1 MKKDFEKAYKEL
13 ANTEVPDLWDRIEAG
28 LSEKSAPAET
38 KAEKNKKTAPVNKK
52 TKIAVFMRKYSALAA
67 AIVCAVIL
75 IPTMIVMKKSDSKF
89 MSESATEPAFTTE
102 SAYCDE
108 AVAEEAKAEEA
119 LSERM
124 EEASA
129 AETAAEEPEMERKE
143 EAEESKVES
152 SMAAAEAFSQEE
164 SASGAVKE
172 SAKADSAMNDAVC
185 EDAAPEDYNK
195 QNVSELKNIVV
206 KVKKAEEKP
215 LENEAEEAGV
225 LYTAVVKRN
234 PSGLPKEGEEIQIF
248 IPVVSSVALVE
259 DGTFELDLAL
269 SEREENVYTVTGYH
283 GEVKE

>member
-13 ANTEVPDLWDRIEAG
+13 AETEVPDLWDRIEAD

-67 AIVCAVIL
+67 AIVCAIIL

-89 MSESATEPAFTTE
+89 MSESA
-102 SAYCDE
+102 YDE
-108 AVAEEAKAEEA
+108 KAVAEEAGAA
-119 LSERM
+119 SM
-124 EEASA
+124 MTEEASVETEA
-129 AETAAEEPEMERKE
+129 VAEVAEMEQE
-143 EAEESKVES
+143 EAAKEPKMESKV
-152 SMAAAEAFSQEE
+152 AAAEVFSQKE

-172 SAKADSAMNDAVC
+172 SAKADRAMNDAVC
-185 EDAAPEDYNK
+185 EDKASEDYNK
-195 QNVSELKNIVV
+195 QNAAELKNIVV

-215 LENEAEEAGV
+215 LENELEKVGV
-225 LYTAVVKRN
+225 LYTAVVEKN
-234 PSGLPKEGEEIQIF
+234 PSGLPREGEEIQIF

-259 DGTFELDLAL
+259 DSTFELDLVL
-269 SEREENVYTVTGYH
+269 SEREENIYTVTGCH

>member
-52 TKIAVFMRKYSALAA
+52 TKIAVLMRKYSALAA
-67 AIVCAVIL
+67 AIVCAIIL

-89 MSESATEPAFTTE
+89 MSESATEPAFATE

-108 AVAEEAKAEEA
+108 AVA
-119 LSERM
+119 
-124 EEASA
+124 
-129 AETAAEEPEMERKE
+129 E

-152 SMAAAEAFSQEE
+152 SMAAAEVFSQKE

-195 QNVSELKNIVV
+195 QNAQELKNIVV

-234 PSGLPKEGEEIQIF
+234 PSGLPREGEEIQIF

-259 DGTFELDLAL
+259 DSTFELDLVL
-269 SEREENVYTVTGYH
+269 SEREENIYTVTGCH

>member
-1 MKKDFEKAYKEL
+1 MKKDFETAYKEL

-67 AIVCAVIL
+67 AIVCAIIL

-89 MSESATEPAFTTE
+89 MSESA
-102 SAYCDE
+102 YDE
-108 AVAEEAKAEEA
+108 KAVAEEAGAA
-119 LSERM
+119 SM
-124 EEASA
+124 MTEEASVETEA
-129 AETAAEEPEMERKE
+129 VAEVAEMEQE
-143 EAEESKVES
+143 EAAKEPKMESKV
-152 SMAAAEAFSQEE
+152 AAAEVFSQKE

-172 SAKADSAMNDAVC
+172 SAKADRAMNDAVC
-185 EDAAPEDYNK
+185 EDKASEDYNK
-195 QNVSELKNIVV
+195 QNAAELKNIVV

-215 LENEAEEAGV
+215 LENELEKVGV
-225 LYTAVVKRN
+225 LYTAVVEKN
-234 PSGLPKEGEEIQIF
+234 PSGLPREGEEIQIF

-269 SEREENVYTVTGYH
+269 SEREENVYTVTGCH

>member
-13 ANTEVPDLWDRIEAG
+13 AETEVPDLWDRIEAD

-67 AIVCAVIL
+67 AIVCAIIL

-89 MSESATEPAFTTE
+89 MSESA
-102 SAYCDE
+102 YDE
-108 AVAEEAKAEEA
+108 KAVAEEAGAA
-119 LSERM
+119 SM
-124 EEASA
+124 MTEEASVETEA
-129 AETAAEEPEMERKE
+129 VAEVAEMEQE
-143 EAEESKVES
+143 EAAKEPKMESKV
-152 SMAAAEAFSQEE
+152 AAAEVFSQKE

-172 SAKADSAMNDAVC
+172 SAKADRAMNDAVC
-185 EDAAPEDYNK
+185 EDKASEDYNK
-195 QNVSELKNIVV
+195 QNAAELKNIVV

-215 LENEAEEAGV
+215 LENELEKVGV
-225 LYTAVVKRN
+225 LYTAVVEKN

-259 DGTFELDLAL
+259 DSTFELDLVL
-269 SEREENVYTVTGYH
+269 SEREENIYTVTGCH

>member
-1 MKKDFEKAYKEL
+1 MKKDFETAYKEL

-67 AIVCAVIL
+67 AIVCAIIL

-89 MSESATEPAFTTE
+89 MSESA
-102 SAYCDE
+102 YDE
-108 AVAEEAKAEEA
+108 KAVA
-119 LSERM
+119 
-124 EEASA
+124 
-129 AETAAEEPEMERKE
+129 E

-195 QNVSELKNIVV
+195 QNAQELKNIVV

-234 PSGLPKEGEEIQIF
+234 PSGLPREGEEIQIF
-248 IPVVSSVALVE
+248 IPVVSSVALTE

>member
-1 MKKDFEKAYKEL
+1 MKKDFETAYKEL
-13 ANTEVPDLWDRIEAG
+13 ANAEVPDLWDRIEAG
-28 LSEKSAPAET
+28 LSEKSAPAEA
-38 KAEKNKKTAPVNKK
+38 KAEESKEPAPIKKK
-52 TKIAVFMRKYSALAA
+52 TKVAVLMRRYSALAA

-75 IPTMIVMKKSDSKF
+75 IPTVIVMKKAGSKF
-89 MSESATEPAFTTE
+89 MSESAAEPAFTTE
-102 SAYCDE
+102 SACYDETVAEEATE
-108 AVAEEAKAEEA
+108 AVAEM
-119 LSERM
+119 M

-143 EAEESKVES
+143 AAEESKVES
-152 SMAAAEAFSQEE
+152 SMAVAEAFPQEE

-172 SAKADSAMNDAVC
+172 SAKTDSAMNDVAF
-185 EDAAPEDYNK
+185 EDADPEDYNK
-195 QNVSELKNIVV
+195 QNVSELNNIVV

-215 LENEAEEAGV
+215 MENGGEEAGV
-225 LYTAVVKRN
+225 LYTAVVEKN
-234 PSGLPKEGEEIQIF
+234 PSGLLQEGEEIQIF

>member
-1 MKKDFEKAYKEL
+1 MKKDFETAYKEL

-52 TKIAVFMRKYSALAA
+52 TKIAVLMRKYSALAA
-67 AIVCAVIL
+67 AIVCAIIL

-89 MSESATEPAFTTE
+89 MSESA
-102 SAYCDE
+102 YDE
-108 AVAEEAKAEEA
+108 KAVAEEAGAA
-119 LSERM
+119 SM
-124 EEASA
+124 MTEEASVETEA
-129 AETAAEEPEMERKE
+129 VAEVAEMEQE
-143 EAEESKVES
+143 EAAKEPKMESKV
-152 SMAAAEAFSQEE
+152 AAAEVFSQKE

-172 SAKADSAMNDAVC
+172 SAKADRAMNDAVC

-195 QNVSELKNIVV
+195 QNAQELKNIVV

-259 DGTFELDLAL
+259 DSTFELDLVL
-269 SEREENVYTVTGYH
+269 SEREENIYTVTGCH

>member
-1 MKKDFEKAYKEL
+1 MKKDFETAYKEL
-13 ANTEVPDLWDRIEAG
+13 ANAEVPDLWDRIEAG
-28 LSEKSAPAET
+28 LSEKSAPAEA
-38 KAEKNKKTAPVNKK
+38 KAEESKEPAPIKKK
-52 TKIAVFMRKYSALAA
+52 TKVAVLMRRYSALAA

-75 IPTMIVMKKSDSKF
+75 IPTVIVMKKAGSKF
-89 MSESATEPAFTTE
+89 MSESAAEPAFTTE
-102 SAYCDE
+102 SACYDETVAEEATE
-108 AVAEEAKAEEA
+108 AVAEM
-119 LSERM
+119 M

-143 EAEESKVES
+143 AAEESKVES
-152 SMAAAEAFSQEE
+152 SMAVAEAFPQEE

-172 SAKADSAMNDAVC
+172 SAKTDSAMNDAVC

-215 LENEAEEAGV
+215 MENGVEEEGV
-225 LYTAVVKRN
+225 LYTAVVEKN
-234 PSGLPKEGEEIQIF
+234 PSGLLQEGEEIQIF

>member
-1 MKKDFEKAYKEL
+1 MKKDFETAYKEL

-52 TKIAVFMRKYSALAA
+52 TKIAVLMRKYSALAA
-67 AIVCAVIL
+67 AIVCAIIL

-89 MSESATEPAFTTE
+89 MSESA
-102 SAYCDE
+102 YDE
-108 AVAEEAKAEEA
+108 KAVAEEAGAA
-119 LSERM
+119 SM
-124 EEASA
+124 MTEEASVETEA
-129 AETAAEEPEMERKE
+129 VAEVAEMEQE
-143 EAEESKVES
+143 EAAKEPKMESKV
-152 SMAAAEAFSQEE
+152 AAAEAFSQEE

-259 DGTFELDLAL
+259 DSTFELDLVL
-269 SEREENVYTVTGYH
+269 SEREENIYTVTGCH

>member
-13 ANTEVPDLWDRIEAG
+13 AETEVPDLWDRIEAG

-52 TKIAVFMRKYSALAA
+52 TKIAVLMRKYSALAA
-67 AIVCAVIL
+67 AIVCAIIL

-89 MSESATEPAFTTE
+89 MSESA
-102 SAYCDE
+102 YDE
-108 AVAEEAKAEEA
+108 KAVAEEAGAA
-119 LSERM
+119 SM
-124 EEASA
+124 MTEEASVETEA
-129 AETAAEEPEMERKE
+129 VAEVAEMEQE
-143 EAEESKVES
+143 EAAKEPKMESKV
-152 SMAAAEAFSQEE
+152 AAAEVFSQKE

-195 QNVSELKNIVV
+195 QNAQELKNIVV

-234 PSGLPKEGEEIQIF
+234 PSGLPREGEEIQIF

-259 DGTFELDLAL
+259 DSTFELDLVL
-269 SEREENVYTVTGYH
+269 SEREENIYTVTGCH

>member
-1 MKKDFEKAYKEL
+1 MKKDFETAYKEL

-52 TKIAVFMRKYSALAA
+52 TKIAVLMRKYSALAA
-67 AIVCAVIL
+67 AIVCAIIL

-89 MSESATEPAFTTE
+89 MSESAAEPAFTTD
-102 SAYCDE
+102 SACYDETVAEEATE
-108 AVAEEAKAEEA
+108 AVAEM
-119 LSERM
+119 M

-129 AETAAEEPEMERKE
+129 AE
-143 EAEESKVES
+143 
-152 SMAAAEAFSQEE
+152 AFSEEE

-172 SAKADSAMNDAVC
+172 SAKADGAMNDAVC

-195 QNVSELKNIVV
+195 QNAQELKNIVV

-234 PSGLPKEGEEIQIF
+234 PSGLPREGEEIQIF

-259 DGTFELDLAL
+259 DGTFELDLVL
-269 SEREENVYTVTGYH
+269 SESEENVYMITDYH

>member
-13 ANTEVPDLWDRIEAG
+13 AETEVPDLWDRIEAG

-67 AIVCAVIL
+67 AIVCAIIL

-89 MSESATEPAFTTE
+89 MSESA
-102 SAYCDE
+102 YDE
-108 AVAEEAKAEEA
+108 KAVAEEAGAA
-119 LSERM
+119 SM
-124 EEASA
+124 MTEEASVETEA
-129 AETAAEEPEMERKE
+129 VAEVAEMEQE
-143 EAEESKVES
+143 EAAKEPKMESKV
-152 SMAAAEAFSQEE
+152 AAAEVFSQKE

-172 SAKADSAMNDAVC
+172 STKADRAMNDAVC

-195 QNVSELKNIVV
+195 QNAQELKNIVV

-234 PSGLPKEGEEIQIF
+234 PSGLPREGEEIQIF

-259 DGTFELDLAL
+259 DGTFELDLVL
-269 SEREENVYTVTGYH
+269 SEREENIYTVTGCH

>member
-13 ANTEVPDLWDRIEAG
+13 AETEVPDLWDRIEAD

-67 AIVCAVIL
+67 AIGCAIIL
-75 IPTMIVMKKSDSKF
+75 IPTMTVMKKSDSKF
-89 MSESATEPAFTTE
+89 MSESA
-102 SAYCDE
+102 YDE
-108 AVAEEAKAEEA
+108 KAVAEEAGAA
-119 LSERM
+119 SM
-124 EEASA
+124 MTEEASVETEA
-129 AETAAEEPEMERKE
+129 VAEVAEMEQE
-143 EAEESKVES
+143 EAAKEPKMESKV
-152 SMAAAEAFSQEE
+152 AAAEVFSQKE

-195 QNVSELKNIVV
+195 QNAQELKNIVV

-259 DGTFELDLAL
+259 DSTFELDLVL
-269 SEREENVYTVTGYH
+269 SEREENIYTVTGCH

>member
-52 TKIAVFMRKYSALAA
+52 TKIAVLMRKYSALAA
-67 AIVCAVIL
+67 AIVCAIIL

-89 MSESATEPAFTTE
+89 MSESA
-102 SAYCDE
+102 YDE
-108 AVAEEAKAEEA
+108 KAVAEEAGAA
-119 LSERM
+119 SM
-124 EEASA
+124 MTEEASVETEA
-129 AETAAEEPEMERKE
+129 VAEVAEMEQE
-143 EAEESKVES
+143 EAAKEPKMESKV
-152 SMAAAEAFSQEE
+152 AAAEVFSQKE

-172 SAKADSAMNDAVC
+172 SAKADGAMNDAVC

-195 QNVSELKNIVV
+195 QNAQELKNIVV

-259 DGTFELDLAL
+259 DSTFELDLVL
-269 SEREENVYTVTGYH
+269 SEREENIYTVTGCH

>member
-1 MKKDFEKAYKEL
+1 MKKDFETAYKEL

-75 IPTMIVMKKSDSKF
+75 IPTMIVMKNSDSKF

-102 SAYCDE
+102 SACYDE
-108 AVAEEAKAEEA
+108 TVAEEATEA
-119 LSERM
+119 VSEMM

-143 EAEESKVES
+143 AAEESKVES
-152 SMAAAEAFSQEE
+152 SMATAEAFSEEE

-172 SAKADSAMNDAVC
+172 SAKADGAMNDAVC
-185 EDAAPEDYNK
+185 EDKASEDYNK
-195 QNVSELKNIVV
+195 QNAAELKNIVV
-206 KVKKAEEKP
+206 KVKKAEEKS

-234 PSGLPKEGEEIQIF
+234 PSGLPREGEEIQIF

-259 DGTFELDLAL
+259 DGTFELDLVL
-269 SEREENVYTVTGYH
+269 SESEENVYMITDYH

>member
-1 MKKDFEKAYKEL
+1 MKKDFEKAYKEF
-13 ANTEVPDLWDRIEAG
+13 AETEVPDLWDRIEAG

-67 AIVCAVIL
+67 AIVCAIIL

-124 EEASA
+124 EEA
-129 AETAAEEPEMERKE
+129 ET
-143 EAEESKVES
+143 
-152 SMAAAEAFSQEE
+152 AEAFSQEE

-195 QNVSELKNIVV
+195 QNAQELKNIVV

-234 PSGLPKEGEEIQIF
+234 PSGLPKEGAEIQIF

-259 DGTFELDLAL
+259 DNTFELDLVL
-269 SEREENVYTVTGYH
+269 SEREENIYTVTGYH
-283 GEVKE
+283 GEMKE

>member
-1 MKKDFEKAYKEL
+1 MKKEFEKAYKEL
-13 ANTEVPDLWDRIEAG
+13 AETEVPDLWDRIEAD

-67 AIVCAVIL
+67 AIVCAIIL

-89 MSESATEPAFTTE
+89 MSESA
-102 SAYCDE
+102 YDE
-108 AVAEEAKAEEA
+108 KAVAEEAGAA
-119 LSERM
+119 SM
-124 EEASA
+124 MTEEASVETEA
-129 AETAAEEPEMERKE
+129 VAEVAEMEQE
-143 EAEESKVES
+143 EAAKEPKMESKV
-152 SMAAAEAFSQEE
+152 AAAEVFSQKE

-172 SAKADSAMNDAVC
+172 SAKADRAMNDAVC
-185 EDAAPEDYNK
+185 EDKASEDYNK
-195 QNVSELKNIVV
+195 QNAAELKNIVV

-215 LENEAEEAGV
+215 LENELEKVGV
-225 LYTAVVKRN
+225 LYTAVVEKN

-259 DGTFELDLAL
+259 DSTFELDLVL
-269 SEREENVYTVTGYH
+269 SEREENIYTVTGCH

>member
-67 AIVCAVIL
+67 AIVSAIIL

-89 MSESATEPAFTTE
+89 MSESA
-102 SAYCDE
+102 YDE
-108 AVAEEAKAEEA
+108 KAVAEEAGAA
-119 LSERM
+119 SM
-124 EEASA
+124 MTEEASVETEA
-129 AETAAEEPEMERKE
+129 VAEVAEMEQE
-143 EAEESKVES
+143 EAAKEPKMESKV
-152 SMAAAEAFSQEE
+152 AAAEVFSQKE

-172 SAKADSAMNDAVC
+172 SAKADRAMNDAVC

-195 QNVSELKNIVV
+195 QNAQELKNIVV

-259 DGTFELDLAL
+259 DSTFELDLVL
-269 SEREENVYTVTGYH
+269 SEREENIYTVTGCH

>member
-1 MKKDFEKAYKEL
+1 
-13 ANTEVPDLWDRIEAG
+13 
-28 LSEKSAPAET
+28 
-38 KAEKNKKTAPVNKK
+38 
-52 TKIAVFMRKYSALAA
+52 MRKYSALAA
-67 AIVCAVIL
+67 AIVCAIIL

-89 MSESATEPAFTTE
+89 MSESA
-102 SAYCDE
+102 YDE
-108 AVAEEAKAEEA
+108 KAVAEEAGAA
-119 LSERM
+119 SM
-124 EEASA
+124 MTEEASVETEA
-129 AETAAEEPEMERKE
+129 VAEVAEMEQE
-143 EAEESKVES
+143 EAAKEPKMESKV
-152 SMAAAEAFSQEE
+152 AAAEVFSQKE

-172 SAKADSAMNDAVC
+172 SAKADRAMNDAVC

-195 QNVSELKNIVV
+195 QNAQELKNIVV

-259 DGTFELDLAL
+259 DSTFELDLVL
-269 SEREENVYTVTGYH
+269 SEREENIYTVTGCH

>member
-1 MKKDFEKAYKEL
+1 MKKDFETAYKEL

-67 AIVCAVIL
+67 AIVCAIIL

-89 MSESATEPAFTTE
+89 MSESA
-102 SAYCDE
+102 YDE
-108 AVAEEAKAEEA
+108 KAVAEEAGAA
-119 LSERM
+119 SM
-124 EEASA
+124 MTEEASVETEA
-129 AETAAEEPEMERKE
+129 VAEVAEMEQE
-143 EAEESKVES
+143 EAAKEPKMESKV
-152 SMAAAEAFSQEE
+152 AAAEVFSQKE

-172 SAKADSAMNDAVC
+172 SAKADRAMNDAVC

-195 QNVSELKNIVV
+195 QNAQELKNIVV

-259 DGTFELDLAL
+259 DSPFELDLVL
-269 SEREENVYTVTGYH
+269 SEREENIYTVTGCH

>member
-13 ANTEVPDLWDRIEAG
+13 AETEVPDLWDRIEAG

-38 KAEKNKKTAPVNKK
+38 KAEKNKKTVPVNKK

-67 AIVCAVIL
+67 AIVCVVIL

-89 MSESATEPAFTTE
+89 MSESA
-102 SAYCDE
+102 YDE
-108 AVAEEAKAEEA
+108 KAVAEEAKAEEA

-124 EEASA
+124 EEAS
-129 AETAAEEPEMERKE
+129 
-143 EAEESKVES
+143 
-152 SMAAAEAFSQEE
+152 AAEAFSQEE

-195 QNVSELKNIVV
+195 QNAQELKNIVV

-259 DGTFELDLAL
+259 DSTFERDLVL
-269 SEREENVYTVTGYH
+269 SEREENIYTVTGYH
-283 GEVKE
+283 GEMKE

>member
-1 MKKDFEKAYKEL
+1 MKKDFETAYKEL

-28 LSEKSAPAET
+28 LSEKSAPAEA
-38 KAEKNKKTAPVNKK
+38 KAEESKEPAPIKKK
-52 TKIAVFMRKYSALAA
+52 TKVAVLMRRYSALAA
-67 AIVCAVIL
+67 AIICAVIL
-75 IPTMIVMKKSDSKF
+75 IPTVIVMKRAGSKF
-89 MSESATEPAFTTE
+89 MSESAVEPAFTTE
-102 SAYCDE
+102 SAYYDE
-108 AVAEEAKAEEA
+108 AIAEEAEGAS
-119 LSERM
+119 SEMM

-129 AETAAEEPEMERKE
+129 ETEAVAEAAEMERKE
-143 EAEESKVES
+143 AAEEQEMDSTV
-152 SMAAAEAFSQEE
+152 AVAEAFPQEE

-172 SAKADSAMNDAVC
+172 SAKTDSAMNDAVC

-215 LENEAEEAGV
+215 MEIEVEEAGV
-225 LYTAVVKRN
+225 LYTAVVEKN
-234 PSGLPKEGEEIQIF
+234 PSGLPGEGEEIQIF

>member
-52 TKIAVFMRKYSALAA
+52 TKIAVLMRKYSALAA
-67 AIVCAVIL
+67 AIVCAIIL

-108 AVAEEAKAEEA
+108 AVA
-119 LSERM
+119 
-124 EEASA
+124 
-129 AETAAEEPEMERKE
+129 E

-195 QNVSELKNIVV
+195 QNAQELKNIVV

-234 PSGLPKEGEEIQIF
+234 PSGLPREGEEIQIF

-269 SEREENVYTVTGYH
+269 SEREENVYTVTGCH

>member
-52 TKIAVFMRKYSALAA
+52 TKIAVLMRKYSALAA
-67 AIVCAVIL
+67 AIVCAIIL

-89 MSESATEPAFTTE
+89 MSESA
-102 SAYCDE
+102 YDE
-108 AVAEEAKAEEA
+108 KAVAEEAGAA
-119 LSERM
+119 SM
-124 EEASA
+124 MTEEASVETEA
-129 AETAAEEPEMERKE
+129 VAEVAEMEQE
-143 EAEESKVES
+143 EAAKEPKMESKV
-152 SMAAAEAFSQEE
+152 AAAEVFSQKE

-172 SAKADSAMNDAVC
+172 SAKADRAMNDAVC

-195 QNVSELKNIVV
+195 QNAQELKNIVV

-234 PSGLPKEGEEIQIF
+234 PSGLPREGEEIQIF

-259 DGTFELDLAL
+259 DSTFELDLVL
-269 SEREENVYTVTGYH
+269 SEREENIYTVTGCH

>member
-1 MKKDFEKAYKEL
+1 MKKDFETAYKEL

-67 AIVCAVIL
+67 AIVCAIIL

-89 MSESATEPAFTTE
+89 MSESA
-102 SAYCDE
+102 YDE
-108 AVAEEAKAEEA
+108 KAVAEEAGAA
-119 LSERM
+119 SM
-124 EEASA
+124 MTEEASVETEA
-129 AETAAEEPEMERKE
+129 VAEVAEMEQE
-143 EAEESKVES
+143 EAAKEPKMESKV
-152 SMAAAEAFSQEE
+152 AAAEAFSEEE

-172 SAKADSAMNDAVC
+172 SAKADGAMNDAVC
-185 EDAAPEDYNK
+185 EDKASEDYNK
-195 QNVSELKNIVV
+195 QNAAELKNIVV

-215 LENEAEEAGV
+215 LENELEKVGV
-225 LYTAVVKRN
+225 LYTAVVEKN
-234 PSGLPKEGEEIQIF
+234 PSGLPREGEEIQIF

-259 DGTFELDLAL
+259 DSTFELDLVL
-269 SEREENVYTVTGYH
+269 SEREENIYTVTGCH

>member
-1 MKKDFEKAYKEL
+1 MKKDFETAYKEL

-67 AIVCAVIL
+67 AIVCAIIL

-108 AVAEEAKAEEA
+108 AVAEEA
-119 LSERM
+119 
-124 EEASA
+124 
-129 AETAAEEPEMERKE
+129 
-143 EAEESKVES
+143 EESKVES
-152 SMAAAEAFSQEE
+152 SMAAAEVFSQKE

-172 SAKADSAMNDAVC
+172 SAKADRAMNDAVC

-195 QNVSELKNIVV
+195 QNAQELKNIVV

-234 PSGLPKEGEEIQIF
+234 PSGLPREGEEIQIF

-259 DGTFELDLAL
+259 DSTFELDLVL
-269 SEREENVYTVTGYH
+269 SEREENIYTVTGCH

>member
-52 TKIAVFMRKYSALAA
+52 TKIAVLMRKYSALAA
-67 AIVCAVIL
+67 AIVCAIIL

-89 MSESATEPAFTTE
+89 MSESA
-102 SAYCDE
+102 YDE
-108 AVAEEAKAEEA
+108 KAVAEEAGAA
-119 LSERM
+119 SM
-124 EEASA
+124 MTEEASVETEA
-129 AETAAEEPEMERKE
+129 VAEVAEMEQE
-143 EAEESKVES
+143 EAAKEPKMESKV
-152 SMAAAEAFSQEE
+152 AAAEVFSQKE

-172 SAKADSAMNDAVC
+172 SAKADRAMNDAVC

-195 QNVSELKNIVV
+195 QNAQELKNIVV

-259 DGTFELDLAL
+259 DSTFELDLVL
-269 SEREENVYTVTGYH
+269 SEREENIYTVTGCH

>member
-13 ANTEVPDLWDRIEAG
+13 AETEVPDLWDRIEAG

-67 AIVCAVIL
+67 AIVCAIIL

-89 MSESATEPAFTTE
+89 MSESAAEPAFTTE
-102 SAYCDE
+102 SAYYDE
-108 AVAEEAKAEEA
+108 AVA
-119 LSERM
+119 
-124 EEASA
+124 
-129 AETAAEEPEMERKE
+129 E

-195 QNVSELKNIVV
+195 QNAQELKNIVV

-259 DGTFELDLAL
+259 DSTFELDLVL
-269 SEREENVYTVTGYH
+269 SEREENIYTVTGCH

>member
-1 MKKDFEKAYKEL
+1 MKKDFETAYKEL

-67 AIVCAVIL
+67 AIVCAIIL
-75 IPTMIVMKKSDSKF
+75 IPTMIVMKNSDSKF
-89 MSESATEPAFTTE
+89 MSESAAEPAFTTE
-102 SAYCDE
+102 SAYYDE
-108 AVAEEAKAEEA
+108 AVA
-119 LSERM
+119 
-124 EEASA
+124 
-129 AETAAEEPEMERKE
+129 E

-152 SMAAAEAFSQEE
+152 SMAAAEVFSQKE

-234 PSGLPKEGEEIQIF
+234 PSGLPREGEEIQIF

-259 DGTFELDLAL
+259 DSTFELDLVL
-269 SEREENVYTVTGYH
+269 SEREENIYTVTGCH

>member
-1 MKKDFEKAYKEL
+1 MKKDFETAYKEL

-102 SAYCDE
+102 SAYYDETVAEEATE
-108 AVAEEAKAEEA
+108 AVAEM
-119 LSERM
+119 M

-143 EAEESKVES
+143 AAEESKVES
-152 SMAAAEAFSQEE
+152 SMAAAEAFSEEE

-172 SAKADSAMNDAVC
+172 SAKADGAMNDAVC
-185 EDAAPEDYNK
+185 EDKASEDYNK
-195 QNVSELKNIVV
+195 QNAAELKNIVV

-215 LENEAEEAGV
+215 LENELEKVGV
-225 LYTAVVKRN
+225 LYTAVVEKN
-234 PSGLPKEGEEIQIF
+234 PSGLPREGEEIQIF

-259 DGTFELDLAL
+259 DSTFELDLVL
-269 SEREENVYTVTGYH
+269 SEREENIYTVTGYH
-283 GEVKE
+283 GEMKE

>member
-1 MKKDFEKAYKEL
+1 MKKDFETAYKEL

-38 KAEKNKKTAPVNKK
+38 KAEESKEPAPINKK

-67 AIVCAVIL
+67 AIACAIIL
-75 IPTMIVMKKSDSKF
+75 IPTMIVMKKADSKF
-89 MSESATEPAFTTE
+89 MSESAAEPDFPTE
-102 SAYCDE
+102 SACYDETVAEEATE
-108 AVAEEAKAEEA
+108 AVAEM
-119 LSERM
+119 M

-143 EAEESKVES
+143 AAEESKVES
-152 SMAAAEAFSQEE
+152 SMAVAEAFPQEE

-172 SAKADSAMNDAVC
+172 SAKTDSAMNDAAF

-206 KVKKAEEKP
+206 KVKKAEEK
-215 LENEAEEAGV
+215 LMENEVEEAGV
-225 LYTAVVKRN
+225 LYTAVVKKN
-234 PSGLPKEGEEIQIF
+234 PSGLPKEGEEIQII
-248 IPVVSSVALVE
+248 IPAVSSVTLAE

-269 SEREENVYTVTGYH
+269 SEREENVYTVTVYH